1 VQKFVLQLKLH
12 HWYIRVFSRI
22 LIWMLHL
29 SKILWEMINNGG
41 DLLCCVVNVNTD
53 YSRKLVQ
60 VMLRFNIQRTNTRD
74 SENYFSS

>member
-1 VQKFVLQLKLH
+1 
-12 HWYIRVFSRI
+12 
-22 LIWMLHL
+22 MLHL